1 MLLVEDNE
9 VNQKIVQKQLVKS
22 GCVVYVANHG
32 IEALEVLRDSDAWHE
47 NGVTSPGKH
56 LDIILMDWE
65 MPIMV
70 RRLEIEFIVLLSFC

>member
-1 MLLVEDNE
+1 VLLVEDNE
-9 VNQKIVQKQLVKS
+9 VNQKIVRKQLVNS

-32 IEALEVLRDSDAWHE
+32 IEALEILRESDVWHE

-70 RRLEIEFIVLLSFC
+70 RHMGIESIFLLSSC